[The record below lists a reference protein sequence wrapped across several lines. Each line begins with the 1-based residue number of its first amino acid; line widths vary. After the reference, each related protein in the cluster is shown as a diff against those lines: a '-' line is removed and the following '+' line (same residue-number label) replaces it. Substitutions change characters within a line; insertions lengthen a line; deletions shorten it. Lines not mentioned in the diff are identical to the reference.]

1 MRPRI
6 VGLIAALCLSGGWL
20 LGSLLMPPTASL
32 QSLPVDR
39 TPSGRVAPPAQP
51 YTERLRVRLDEAPQ
65 APAPARNP
73 FRFADPPPAGDAGPR
88 PRQDIGGGESIHRP
102 PVAVPSGPV
111 FSLVGMATS
120 DDMGQTVRTAIVSDG
135 WTVHYVT
142 VGGSLPGGSTVSR
155 VEDTSVVITD
165 TDGRTRTLSFR

>member
-1 MRPRI
+1 MRPRL
-6 VGLIAALCLSGGWL
+6 VGFIAALCLLGGWL

-39 TPSGRVAPPAQP
+39 TPTDRVAPPDQP

-73 FRFADPPPAGDAGPR
+73 FRFVGRPPADDAGLR
-88 PRQDIGGGESIHRP
+88 PQSDIGGGESIDRP
-102 PVAVPSGPV
+102 PASVPSGPV

-120 DDMGQTVRTAIVSDG
+120 DDVGQTVRTAIVSDG
-135 WTVHYVT
+135 RTVYYVT
-142 VGGSLPGGSTVSR
+142 VGGTLPGGSTVSR
-155 VEDTSVVITD
+155 VEDTFVVITD
-165 TDGRTRTLSFR
+165 ADGRTRTLSFR